1 MKKGLRA
8 FALFASGRE
17 TRHCDLMTAD
27 DPRPLPVPDEQSREF
42 WAAAAR
48 AQLVVQRC
56 ESCGWY
62 AYPPVFVCRTCHSA
76 EFYWNRVSGIGRVR
90 SWTVVQDAFLP
101 GFADE
106 VPYVIGDIELV
117 EQPGLRMITQL
128 IGLTAGE
135 LKVGLPVTVRFQ
147 DLAEGLSV
155 PQFGPQENP

>member
-1 MKKGLRA
+1 
-8 FALFASGRE
+8 
-17 TRHCDLMTAD
+17 
-27 DPRPLPVPDEQSREF
+27 
-42 WAAAAR
+42 
-48 AQLVVQRC
+48 
-56 ESCGWY
+56 
-62 AYPPVFVCRTCHSA
+62 
-76 EFYWNRVSGIGRVR
+76 VR
-90 SWTVVQDAFLP
+90 DAFLP

-128 IGLTAGE
+128 VGLTAGE